1 LLSTHQLNE
10 AKATIMELLKPTT
23 ATDEML
29 SIQKQIRALQERQE
43 AITSMKSNVGYNGEF
58 IVAQHLGATLTTGQ
72 TKGFDA
78 LKPNGDKVEK
88 TVSCGYAQ
96 LTHLDTF
103 DLLAILEVD
112 RDAQPIGVHLVT
124 SAQVHQHAKDGRKDN
139 KWSLK
144 IDHIRD

>member
-58 IVAQHLGATLTTGQ
+58 IVAQHLGATANNWT
-72 TKGFDA
+72 
-78 LKPNGDKVEK
+78 
-88 TVSCGYAQ
+88 
-96 LTHLDTF
+96 
-103 DLLAILEVD
+103 
-112 RDAQPIGVHLVT
+112 
-124 SAQVHQHAKDGRKDN
+124 N
-139 KWSLK
+139 KRL
-144 IDHIRD
+144 

>member
-1 LLSTHQLNE
+1 
-10 AKATIMELLKPTT
+10 MELLKPTT

-43 AITSMKSNVGYNGEF
+43 AITSMKSNVGNNGEF

-72 TKGFDA
+72 IKGFDA
-78 LKPNGDKVEK
+78 VMPNGDKVEIK
-88 TVSCGYAQ
+88 IVSCGYAQ

-124 SAQVHQHAKDGRKDN
+124 PAQVNQHAKGGCKDN

>member
-1 LLSTHQLNE
+1 
-10 AKATIMELLKPTT
+10 M
-23 ATDEML
+23 
-29 SIQKQIRALQERQE
+29 
-43 AITSMKSNVGYNGEF
+43 
-58 IVAQHLGATLTTGQ
+58 
-72 TKGFDA
+72 
-78 LKPNGDKVEK
+78 PNGDKVEIK

-124 SAQVHQHAKDGRKDN
+124 PAQVHQHAKGGCKDN